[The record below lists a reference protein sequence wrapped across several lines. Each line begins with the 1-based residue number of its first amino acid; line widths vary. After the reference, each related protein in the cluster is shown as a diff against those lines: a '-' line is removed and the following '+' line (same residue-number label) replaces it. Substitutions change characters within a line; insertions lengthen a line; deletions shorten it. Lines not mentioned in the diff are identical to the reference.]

1 MSNVAAVRSP
11 APALR
16 ALRLAAVVL
25 AALGAA
31 WLVARV
37 AAGPLLAVR
46 RVLVAGECPLP
57 EAEVLAA
64 AGIRTGEPLLGLDPV
79 SVRARLEALPL
90 VRHAEVRVQFPA
102 TVRLTLERREA
113 VALVIAESGGRS
125 RPALVDADGTIFAM
139 ARSAEEAD
147 LPVLSGI
154 RLGEAALGSS
164 VGAGSA
170 SLLADLAALA
180 KRSPALFRAVSEVR
194 LESAAPAG
202 AAVSAAASAAERA
215 AGAAERAAGAAGA
228 AEGAAGAAEAAEGIA
243 GPEFLLYLVSSPV
256 PVRAR
261 GSLDE
266 RLLQYSLMAEE
277 LLSKQG
283 ILDDIQELDF
293 RGGEVVYRM
302 KEG

>member
-1 MSNVAAVRSP
+1 VSNVAAVRSP
-11 APALR
+11 VPALR
-16 ALRLAAVVL
+16 VLRLAAVVA

-37 AAGPLLAVR
+37 AAGPLLVVR
-46 RVLVAGECPLP
+46 RVLVTGESPLP

-64 AGIRTGEPLLGLDPV
+64 AGIRTGEPLLGLDPEG
-79 SVRARLEALPL
+79 VRARLEALPL
-90 VRHAEVRVQFPA
+90 VRRAEVRVQFPA
-102 TVRLTLERREA
+102 TVRLKLERRQA
-113 VALVIAESGGRS
+113 VALVVGERGGRS
-125 RPALVDADGTIFAM
+125 LPALVDADGTIFAM

-154 RLGEAALGSS
+154 NLGEAALGSS

-180 KRSPALFRAVSEVR
+180 ERSPELFRAVSEVW
-194 LESAAPAG
+194 LASS
-202 AAVSAAASAAERA
+202 VS
-215 AGAAERAAGAAGA
+215 AGA
-228 AEGAAGAAEAAEGIA
+228 AEGAAADAAEVIA
-243 GPEFLLYLVSSPV
+243 GPEFLLYLVSSRV

-266 RLLQYSLMAEE
+266 RLLQYSLMAQE

>member
-46 RVLVAGECPLP
+46 RVLVAGESPLP

-64 AGIRTGEPLLGLDPV
+64 AGIRTGEPLLGLDPDG
-79 SVRARLEALPL
+79 RARAPRGAAAGPPRRGARA
-90 VRHAEVRVQFPA
+90 VPRHGAFDAGTARGGGA
-102 TVRLTLERREA
+102 RGGRERRPEPARARGRRRHHLRPGAQRRGGGPARA
-113 VALVIAESGGRS
+113 VGHPPRRS
-125 RPALVDADGTIFAM
+125 RSRLVG
-139 ARSAEEAD
+139 RR
-147 LPVLSGI
+147 
-154 RLGEAALGSS
+154 RLR
-164 VGAGSA
+164 
-170 SLLADLAALA
+170 LAARGPRGSRRALA
-180 KRSPALFRAVSEVR
+180 RAFPCGVR
-194 LESAAPAG
+194 
-202 AAVSAAASAAERA
+202 
-215 AGAAERAAGAAGA
+215 GAAGVDDSRGGRGGSRGRGSRR
-228 AEGAAGAAEAAEGIA
+228 ESIA

-266 RLLQYSLMAEE
+266 RLLQYSLMAQE

>member
-1 MSNVAAVRSP
+1 VSNVAAVRSP
-11 APALR
+11 VPALR
-16 ALRLAAVVL
+16 ALRLAAVVA

-37 AAGPLLAVR
+37 AAGPLLVVR
-46 RVLVAGECPLP
+46 RVLVTGESPLP

-64 AGIRTGEPLLGLDPV
+64 AGIRTGEPLLGLDPEG
-79 SVRARLEALPL
+79 VRARLEALPL
-90 VRHAEVRVQFPA
+90 VRRAEVRVQFPA
-102 TVRLTLERREA
+102 TVRLKLERRQA
-113 VALVIAESGGRS
+113 VALVVGERGGRS
-125 RPALVDADGTIFAM
+125 LPALVDADGTIFAM

-154 RLGEAALGSS
+154 NLGEAALGSS

-180 KRSPALFRAVSEVR
+180 ERSPELFRAVSEVW
-194 LESAAPAG
+194 LASS
-202 AAVSAAASAAERA
+202 VS
-215 AGAAERAAGAAGA
+215 AGA
-228 AEGAAGAAEAAEGIA
+228 AEGAAADAAEVIA
-243 GPEFLLYLVSSPV
+243 GPEFLLYLISSRV

-266 RLLQYSLMAEE
+266 RLLQYSLMAQE

>member
-46 RVLVAGECPLP
+46 RVLVAGESPLP

-64 AGIRTGEPLLGLDPV
+64 AGIRTGEPLLGLDPDG
-79 SVRARLEALPL
+79 VRARLEALPL

-113 VALVIAESGGRS
+113 AALVIAESGGRS
-125 RPALVDADGTIFAM
+125 LPALVDADGTIFAM

-194 LESAAPAG
+194 LESTPPAG
-202 AAVSAAASAAERA
+202 AAPDAAERA
-215 AGAAERAAGAAGA
+215 AGASERAAA
-228 AEGAAGAAEAAEGIA
+228 GIA

>member
-16 ALRLAAVVL
+16 ALRRAAVVL

-37 AAGPLLAVR
+37 ATGPLLAVR
-46 RVLVAGECPLP
+46 HVLVAGESPLP

-64 AGIRTGEPLLGLDPV
+64 AGIRTGEPLVGLDPEG
-79 SVRARLEALPL
+79 VRARLEALPL
-90 VRHAEVRVQFPA
+90 VRRAEVRVLFPG
-102 TVRLTLERREA
+102 TVRLTLVRREA
-113 VALVIAESGGRS
+113 VALVVAESGGRS
-125 RPALVDADGTIFAM
+125 LPALVDADGTIFAM
-139 ARSAEEAD
+139 ARRPEEAD

-154 RLGEAALGSS
+154 RLGEAGIGSS
-164 VGAGSA
+164 LGAGSA
-170 SLLADLAALA
+170 SLLADLALLRE
-180 KRSPALFRAVSEVR
+180 RSPALFRAVSEVR
-194 LESAAPAG
+194 LESTVPVG
-202 AAVSAAASAAERA
+202 SAEGTA
-215 AGAAERAAGAAGA
+215 AGTAEGTAAGT
-228 AEGAAGAAEAAEGIA
+228 AEGAAGAAARATEGFA

-266 RLLQYSLMAEE
+266 RLLQYSLMAQD
-277 LLSKQG
+277 LLSNQG

-302 KEG
+302 KED

>member
-37 AAGPLLAVR
+37 AVGPLAAVR
-46 RVLVAGECPLP
+46 RVVVAGESPLP
-57 EAEVLAA
+57 EAEVLSA
-64 AGIRTGEPLLGLDPV
+64 AGITAGEPLLGLDP
-79 SVRARLEALPL
+79 SAIRARLEALPL
-90 VRHAEVRVQFPA
+90 VRRAEVRVLFPG
-102 TVRLTLERREA
+102 TVRLTLDRRQA
-113 VALVIAESGGRS
+113 VALVVAESGGRS
-125 RPALVDADGTIFAM
+125 LPALVDADGTIFAL
-139 ARSAEEAD
+139 ARRAEEAD

-154 RLGEAALGSS
+154 LLGEVGVGSS
-164 VGAGSA
+164 VGPGAA
-170 SLLADLAALA
+170 SLLADLAVLA
-180 KRSPALFRAVSEVR
+180 ERSPALFRAVSEVR
-194 LESAAPAG
+194 LVPTAQAAG
-202 AAVSAAASAAERA
+202 TAERA
-215 AGAAERAAGAAGA
+215 A
-228 AEGAAGAAEAAEGIA
+228 AAEGIA

-256 PVRAR
+256 PVRAC

-266 RLLQYSLMAEE
+266 RLLQYSLMAQE
-277 LLSKQG
+277 LLSNQG

>member
-46 RVLVAGECPLP
+46 RVLVAGESPLP

-64 AGIRTGEPLLGLDPV
+64 AGIRTGEPLLGLDPDG
-79 SVRARLEALPL
+79 VRARLEALPL

-113 VALVIAESGGRS
+113 VALVVAERDGRS
-125 RPALVDADGTIFAM
+125 LPALVDADGTIFAM
-139 ARSAEEAD
+139 ARSAEE
-147 LPVLSGI
+147 
-154 RLGEAALGSS
+154 
-164 VGAGSA
+164 
-170 SLLADLAALA
+170 
-180 KRSPALFRAVSEVR
+180 K
-194 LESAAPAG
+194 
-202 AAVSAAASAAERA
+202 A
-215 AGAAERAAGAAGA
+215 AGAT
-228 AEGAAGAAEAAEGIA
+228 EGIA

-266 RLLQYSLMAEE
+266 RLLQYSLMAQE

-283 ILDDIQELDF
+283 ILGDIQELDF

>member
-1 MSNVAAVRSP
+1 MSNVAAARSP

-16 ALRLAAVVL
+16 ALRLVAVVA
-25 AALGAA
+25 AALGAV

-46 RVLVAGECPLP
+46 RVVVAGESLLP

-64 AGIRTGEPLLGLDPV
+64 AGIRTGEPLVGLDPAA
-79 SVRARLEALPL
+79 VRARLEALPL
-90 VRHAEVRVQFPA
+90 VRSAEVRVLFPG
-102 TVRLTLERREA
+102 TVRLTLDRREA
-113 VALVIAESGGRS
+113 VALVIGESGGRS
-125 RPALVDADGTIFAM
+125 LPALVDADGTIFAL
-139 ARSAEEAD
+139 ARSAREAD

-154 RLGEAALGSS
+154 RLGEVGVGSS
-164 VGAGSA
+164 IGPGAA
-170 SLLADLAALA
+170 SLLADLAVLRE
-180 KRSPALFRAVSEVR
+180 RSPALFRAVSEVR
-194 LESAAPAG
+194 LEPAARVASGAGEGSAEAG
-202 AAVSAAASAAERA
+202 GTTAAAAES
-215 AGAAERAAGAAGA
+215 
-228 AEGAAGAAEAAEGIA
+228 IA

-266 RLLQYSLMAEE
+266 RLVQYSLMAQE
-277 LLSKQG
+277 LLSNEG
-283 ILDDIQELDF
+283 ILHDIQELDF

>member
-46 RVLVAGECPLP
+46 RVLVAGESPLP

-64 AGIRTGEPLLGLDPV
+64 AGIRTGEPLLGLDPDG
-79 SVRARLEALPL
+79 VRARLEALPL

-113 VALVIAESGGRS
+113 VALVVAERDGRS
-125 RPALVDADGTIFAM
+125 LPALVDADGTIFAM

-164 VGAGSA
+164 VGAASG
-170 SLLADLAALA
+170 SLLADLAVLA
-180 KRSPALFRAVSEVR
+180 EHSPALFRAVSEVR
-194 LESAAPAG
+194 LVAATPAG
-202 AAVSAAASAAERA
+202 AAERAASAERA
-215 AGAAERAAGAAGA
+215 AGAAERAASAERAAGA
-228 AEGAAGAAEAAEGIA
+228 AERAASAEGIA

-266 RLLQYSLMAEE
+266 RLLQYSLMAQE

-283 ILDDIQELDF
+283 ILGDIQELDF

>member
-16 ALRLAAVVL
+16 VLRLAAIV
-25 AALGAA
+25 AAAIGAA

-37 AAGPLLAVR
+37 AVGPLTAVR
-46 RVLVAGECPLP
+46 RVLVAGESPLP

-64 AGIRTGEPLLGLDPV
+64 AGIKTGEPLVALDP
-79 SVRARLEALPL
+79 SAVRARLEALPL
-90 VRHAEVRVQFPA
+90 VRRAEVRVLFPG
-102 TVRLTLERREA
+102 TVQLTLDRRRPA
-113 VALVIAESGGRS
+113 ALVVVESGGRS
-125 RPALVDADGTIFAM
+125 LPALVDADGTIFAL
-139 ARSAEEAD
+139 ARRPEEAD

-154 RLGEAALGSS
+154 RLGEARLGSS
-164 VGAGSA
+164 IGSGAT

-180 KRSPALFRAVSEVR
+180 ERSPSMYRAISEVR
-194 LESAAPAG
+194 LEP
-202 AAVSAAASAAERA
+202 AAA
-215 AGAAERAAGAAGA
+215 G
-228 AEGAAGAAEAAEGIA
+228 AEGAAAGAEGAA

-266 RLLQYSLMAEE
+266 RLLQYSLLAQD
-277 LLSKQG
+277 LLSNQG
-283 ILDDIQELDF
+283 ILNDILELDF

>member
-46 RVLVAGECPLP
+46 RVLVAGESPLP

-64 AGIRTGEPLLGLDPV
+64 AGIRTGEPLLGLDPDG
-79 SVRARLEALPL
+79 VRARLEALPL

-102 TVRLTLERREA
+102 TVRLTLERRKA
-113 VALVIAESGGRS
+113 VALVVAESDGRS
-125 RPALVDADGTIFAM
+125 LPALVDADGTIFAM

-164 VGAGSA
+164 VGADSG
-170 SLLADLAALA
+170 SLLADLAVLA
-180 KRSPALFRAVSEVR
+180 EHSPALFRAVSEVR
-194 LESAAPAG
+194 LESTTPAG
-202 AAVSAAASAAERA
+202 ATERA
-215 AGAAERAAGAAGA
+215 AGAERATERAAG
-228 AEGAAGAAEAAEGIA
+228 AEGIA

-266 RLLQYSLMAEE
+266 RLLQYSLMAQE

-283 ILDDIQELDF
+283 ILGDIQELDF

>member
-1 MSNVAAVRSP
+1 VSNIAAMRSP

-16 ALRLAAVVL
+16 ALRLTAVVL
-25 AALGAA
+25 AAFAAA

-46 RVLVAGECPLP
+46 RVVVAGESPLP

-64 AGIRTGEPLLGLDPV
+64 AGIRTGEPLLGIDTEE
-79 SVRARLEALPL
+79 VRARLEALPL
-90 VRHAEVRVQFPA
+90 VRRAEVCVLFPA

-113 VALVIAESGGRS
+113 VALVVAESGGRS
-125 RPALVDADGTIFAM
+125 LPALVDADGTIFAV
-139 ARSAEEAD
+139 ARNAEEAD

-154 RLGEAALGSS
+154 RLGEVALGSS
-164 VGAGSA
+164 VGAASA
-170 SLLADLAALA
+170 SLLADLALLA
-180 KRSPALFRAVSEVR
+180 ERSPALFRAVSEVR
-194 LESAAPAG
+194 LESTAPAVAAGGTAEG
-202 AAVSAAASAAERA
+202 AAAR
-215 AGAAERAAGAAGA
+215 A
-228 AEGAAGAAEAAEGIA
+228 AEGAAARATEGAAGGTAEGIE

-266 RLLQYSLMAEE
+266 RLLQYSLMAQE
-277 LLSKQG
+277 LLSTQG

>member
-37 AAGPLLAVR
+37 AVGPLAAVR
-46 RVLVAGECPLP
+46 RVVVAGESPLP
-57 EAEVLAA
+57 EAEVLSA
-64 AGIRTGEPLLGLDPV
+64 AGITAGEPLLGLDP
-79 SVRARLEALPL
+79 SAIRARLEALPL
-90 VRHAEVRVQFPA
+90 VRRAEVRVLFPG
-102 TVRLTLERREA
+102 TVRLTLDRRKA
-113 VALVIAESGGRS
+113 VALVVAESGGRS
-125 RPALVDADGTIFAM
+125 LPALVDADGTIFAL
-139 ARSAEEAD
+139 ARRAEEAD

-154 RLGEAALGSS
+154 LLGEVGVGSS
-164 VGAGSA
+164 VGPGAA
-170 SLLADLAALA
+170 SLLADLAVLA
-180 KRSPALFRAVSEVR
+180 ERSPALFRAVSEVR
-194 LESAAPAG
+194 LEPTAPAAG
-202 AAVSAAASAAERA
+202 TAERA
-215 AGAAERAAGAAGA
+215 A
-228 AEGAAGAAEAAEGIA
+228 AAEGIA

-266 RLLQYSLMAEE
+266 RLLQYSLMAQE

>member
-1 MSNVAAVRSP
+1 MSNVVAVRSP

-25 AALGAA
+25 AALAVA

-37 AAGPLLAVR
+37 AGGPLLAVR
-46 RVLVAGECPLP
+46 RVLVAGESPLP
-57 EAEVLAA
+57 EAEVLAV
-64 AGIRTGEPLLGLDPV
+64 AGIRTGDPLLGLDTEG
-79 SVRARLEALPL
+79 VRARLEALPL
-90 VRHAEVRVQFPA
+90 VRRAEVRVLFPA
-102 TVRLTLERREA
+102 TVRLTLERRKA
-113 VALVIAESGGRS
+113 VALVLAESGGRS
-125 RPALVDADGTIFAM
+125 LPALVDADGTIFAV

-164 VGAGSA
+164 VGAASA
-170 SLLADLAALA
+170 SLLADLAVLA
-180 KRSPALFRAVSEVR
+180 ERSPALFRAVSEVR
-194 LESAAPAG
+194 LEPTAT
-202 AAVSAAASAAERA
+202 
-215 AGAAERAAGAAGA
+215 AGA
-228 AEGAAGAAEAAEGIA
+228 AEGAAVAAERAAVAAESIA

>member
-16 ALRLAAVVL
+16 ALRLAAVAL

-46 RVLVAGECPLP
+46 SVVVAGESPLP
-57 EAEVLAA
+57 EAEVLLA
-64 AGIRTGEPLLGLDPV
+64 AGIRAGEPLLGLDPTA
-79 SVRARLEALPL
+79 VRARLEALPL
-90 VRHAEVRVQFPA
+90 VRRAEVRVLFPG
-102 TVRLTLERREA
+102 TVRLTLDRREA
-113 VALVIAESGGRS
+113 VALVVAESGGRS
-125 RPALVDADGTIFAM
+125 LPALVDADGTIFAL
-139 ARSAEEAD
+139 ARRAEETD

-154 RLGEAALGSS
+154 RLGEVGVGSS
-164 VGAGSA
+164 IGAGAA
-170 SLLADLAALA
+170 SLLADLAVLA
-180 KRSPALFRAVSEVR
+180 ERSPALFRAVSEVR
-194 LESAAPAG
+194 IESTAPTETSGG
-202 AAVSAAASAAERA
+202 AA
-215 AGAAERAAGAAGA
+215 A
-228 AEGAAGAAEAAEGIA
+228 AEGAAGASEGMA
-243 GPEFLLYLVSSPV
+243 GPEFLLYLISSPV

-266 RLLQYSLMAEE
+266 RLLQYSLMAQE
-277 LLSKQG
+277 LLSNQG
-283 ILDDIQELDF
+283 ILNDIQELDF

>member
-1 MSNVAAVRSP
+1 VSNVAAVRSP
-11 APALR
+11 VPALR
-16 ALRLAAVVL
+16 ALRLAAVVA

-37 AAGPLLAVR
+37 AAGPLLVVR
-46 RVLVAGECPLP
+46 RVLVTGESPLP

-64 AGIRTGEPLLGLDPV
+64 AGIRTGEPLLGLDPEG
-79 SVRARLEALPL
+79 VRARLEALPL
-90 VRHAEVRVQFPA
+90 VRRAEVRVQFPA
-102 TVRLTLERREA
+102 TVRLKLERRQA
-113 VALVIAESGGRS
+113 VALVVGERGGRS
-125 RPALVDADGTIFAM
+125 LPALVDADGTIFAM

-154 RLGEAALGSS
+154 NLGEAALGSS

-180 KRSPALFRAVSEVR
+180 ERSPELFRAVSEVW
-194 LESAAPAG
+194 LASS
-202 AAVSAAASAAERA
+202 VS
-215 AGAAERAAGAAGA
+215 AGA
-228 AEGAAGAAEAAEGIA
+228 AEGAAADAAEVIA
-243 GPEFLLYLVSSPV
+243 GPEFLLYLVSSRV

-266 RLLQYSLMAEE
+266 RLLQYSLMAQE

>member
-11 APALR
+11 VPALR
-16 ALRLAAVVL
+16 VLRLAAVVL
-25 AALGAA
+25 AALGSA

-46 RVLVAGECPLP
+46 RVLIAGESPLP

-64 AGIRTGEPLLGLDPV
+64 AGIRTGEPLLGLDPER
-79 SVRARLEALPL
+79 VRARLEALPL
-90 VRHAEVRVQFPA
+90 VRRAEVRVQFPA
-102 TVRLTLERREA
+102 TVRLTLERRTA
-113 VALVIAESGGRS
+113 VALVVAESGGRS
-125 RPALVDADGTIFAM
+125 LPALVDADGTIFAV

-170 SLLADLAALA
+170 SLLADLATLA
-180 KRSPALFRAVSEVR
+180 ERSPALFRAVSEVR
-194 LESAAPAG
+194 LEPAAPAG
-202 AAVSAAASAAERA
+202 TAEGAA
-215 AGAAERAAGAAGA
+215 AGAAERAAGV
-228 AEGAAGAAEAAEGIA
+228 AEGIA
-243 GPEFLLYLVSSPV
+243 GPEFLLYLVTSPV

-266 RLLQYSLMAEE
+266 RLMQYSLMAQE
-277 LLSKQG
+277 LLSNQG